1 MDPMGSAS
9 SRLTQAVVQWF
20 RTRHAAGADPQV
32 FPFDSEWV
40 KARPGQAYLRY
51 GPRVIPV
58 SGNIQV
64 ALVLSNLEL
73 AERARGKGVFR
84 NDLLPTV
91 MALARSFE
99 QPLLLENVINPRLA
113 DFLRQQGH
121 AWVGDPRLP
130 TFMLP
135 PC

>member
-1 MDPMGSAS
+1 MDPMDVAS
-9 SRLTQAVVQWF
+9 SRLTQAVVRWF
-20 RTRHAAGADPQV
+20 HARHAAHADPRV

-51 GPRVIPV
+51 GPRVIP
-58 SGNIQV
+58 SAGDIQV
-64 ALVLSNLEL
+64 ALVLSNMEL
-73 AERARGKGVFR
+73 SERARGRGLFR
-84 NDLLPTV
+84 NDLLPTLT
-91 MALARSFE
+91 ALARSFG

-113 DFLRQQGH
+113 EFLRQQGH

-130 TFMLP
+130 TFVLP